1 MSLDD
6 LFEKLSEL
14 ARSMDASID
23 SVHGAS
29 ERTQY
34 LIYDLLRRRMDEFT
48 YIDGNLDPTQPLA
61 QKIMKIQREMEYI
74 IGRTY
79 TPRITEYLQSFNTV
93 DDSAISLHQSYN
105 ELQIKK
111 GLLTSA
117 RRTIYDQA
125 EYYLVDGLA
134 DAYIQPAKYLLMQAV
149 TNGVSLKDAKS
160 LLKNWNEGE
169 LTAGSKLT
177 SDRATPRLQAYST
190 QIARD
195 SLYGYQGSI
204 QQTIGKE
211 YDLTKFLYVG
221 GLVKDSRPFCKHLV
235 SLKRKIDLTEVPQLV
250 EKYPQGLKPNTTKK
264 NFVVN
269 RGGYNCQHVVMMVR
283 G

>member
-6 LFEKLSEL
+6 LFEQLSEL
-14 ARSMDASID
+14 ARNMDASID
-23 SVHGAS
+23 GVDESATK
-29 ERTQY
+29 TQA
-34 LIYDLLRRRMDEFT
+34 LIYDLLRRRLDEFT
-48 YIDGNLDPTQPLA
+48 YIDGKLDPTQPLA

-74 IGRTY
+74 IGRY
-79 TPRITEYLQSFNTV
+79 YSPRITEYLATFDNV
-93 DDSAISLHQSYN
+93 DDVTISLHQSYN
-105 ELQIKK
+105 ELVIKK
-111 GLLTSA
+111 SLLTST

-125 EYYLVDGLA
+125 EYYLIDGLA
-134 DAYIQPAKYLLMQAV
+134 DAYIQPAKYLLMQVV
-149 TNGVSLKDAKS
+149 TNGISLKDARS
-160 LLKNWNEGE
+160 LLKNWNDGE

-235 SLKRKIDLTEVPQLV
+235 SLKRKIDITEVPPLV
-250 EKYPQGLKPNTTKK
+250 EKYPAGLKPNTTKK

-269 RGGYNCQHVVMMVR
+269 RGGYNCQHLVMMVR